1 MEGVG
6 VAEVRVIPTN
16 AEVVDLAHEM
26 ARSPEGKPT
35 TLRGLIALCEA
46 TDDQLRDAADLEDA
60 LRADMAR
67 HGYGVPI
74 GG

>member
-1 MEGVG
+1 MVG
-6 VAEVRVIPTN
+6 VPVRPTT

-35 TLRGLIALCEA
+35 TLRGLITLCEA
-46 TDDQLRDAADLEDA
+46 TDAQVRDAVDLEDA

-67 HGYGVPI
+67 HGYGVPV

>member
-6 VAEVRVIPTN
+6 VQVIPTN

-35 TLRGLIALCEA
+35 SLRGLITLCEA
-46 TDDQLRDAADLEDA
+46 TDDQVRDAGDLEDA

-67 HGYGVPI
+67 AGYGIPTRE
-74 GG
+74 